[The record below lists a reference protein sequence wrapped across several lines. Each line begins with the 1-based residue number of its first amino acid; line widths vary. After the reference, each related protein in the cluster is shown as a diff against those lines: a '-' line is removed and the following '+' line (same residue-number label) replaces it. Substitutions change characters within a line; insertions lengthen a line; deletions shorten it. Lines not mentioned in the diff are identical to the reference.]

1 MVGPLAS
8 FLPISLLFFSLVS
21 PLYLPI
27 TAIFGVVAY
36 PALGLYRS
44 LNTAHVTG
52 AQGEILIAQKV
63 YGIFLAETDQMDK
76 GEVARVMRDFDEKW
90 LAVREA

>member
-1 MVGPLAS
+1 MIG
-8 FLPISLLFFSLVS
+8 
-21 PLYLPI
+21 

-52 AQGEILIAQKV
+52 AQGEILKAQKE
-63 YGIFLAETDQMDK
+63 YGTFLAETDRMDK
-76 GEVARVMRDFDEKW
+76 GEVERVMRDFDQKW
-90 LAVREA
+90 LAVREM